1 MGQAKLRGSREQ
13 RVSESVQRA
22 HIERLQR
29 QEREAVRM
37 AAIELAHKE
46 AHEALEKQR
55 KHQQEQ
61 GQKRMVIGGR
71 RTGRTASMIL
81 ALAALGSLR

>member
-1 MGQAKLRGSREQ
+1 
-13 RVSESVQRA
+13 
-22 HIERLQR
+22 
-29 QEREAVRM
+29 M